1 MADER
6 VNLLVDIDVKGD
18 KSLAT
23 LSAKLLAFEK
33 MVDRLESRSNR
44 LSGAMDGISGAAG
57 RASKSQKSF
66 NQELGLFD
74 RLANRLIK
82 SARMIMF
89 AVIGVGI
96 EFAIS
101 ALSIASV
108 NAAFAIG
115 KFAMQAYNYGMQAL
129 AGTVAALG
137 VAAIGAAAA
146 FREFQAAQYQFRYKD
161 SAALGSA
168 LDQSSQGLRSLYK
181 DTTLATFGVQALAGA
196 FAAVSKQS
204 AFTPASKNAL
214 KAMADF
220 AQASGDPA
228 QSLQS
233 AATMIGILQKGKGF
247 TQEALAAAKQISPEF
262 DKAFKEGKYKNKD
275 KFLEDLMS
283 GKLASAAGVS
293 GQADAVG
300 RTLFGQFK
308 NYLTQSL
315 VEISDVGQ
323 RVLEPIKE
331 AMHGVFQ
338 GLTRTFRRVSGDLV
352 TFGKGPFLKSFV
364 SFTGR
369 LEDFTVVLF
378 RKFLPATE
386 GFWKKTTGFFTGF
399 ARYFREVRDALEPLR
414 DGGSI
419 IIETFGKPI
428 IEIFRQIG
436 KSVQALDKMAV
447 ENKDNF
453 LAFGD
458 ALAKIVEGFFDI
470 SRAIRV
476 AFNSALTILNPF
488 LRILATAMR
497 LLGSLTGMVG
507 GSSIGGTAL
516 LGGLGMLAFK
526 GRRSQRFRNRQG
538 YQANAENKYIYGGK
552 VSGSMGGPG
561 AAAAAAFQAPASAL
575 TGAGSSLTGA
585 AGALT
590 AAAGAMRGGA
600 AGSSLRGGMNGGYV
614 DRATGQW
621 IRTPNR
627 KPGQSNADFR
637 ADTAAYKMA
646 NRGLDTR
653 PIFERGFN
661 ATGAATRGQL
671 SPREKLRAL
680 IYGDRRAGFDRK
692 DSDATNIYNRARH
705 NDPLLELRR
714 MGRDEYREFDSARRG
729 GGVPEGR
736 RQMIGPAV
744 PYDAMGQSRLTATQ
758 RMQSFAR
765 DQRGK
770 IQPGAISGALRSN
783 AQTIGQ
789 TAMYGVRG
797 LLRGQEYASYK
808 AQQSASG
815 VSGAMRGGF
824 SGGKGG
830 LQKLVGTAILGKTY
844 GTKGYEG
851 FGATVRQQLGF
862 AKAGAGGNAFT
873 RILTGA
879 KGGNFGQG
887 YADARQRH
895 SDLNAQSIKDGKGP
909 LKKFSKLQGL
919 KAGAANSF
927 SGGGVVMGMAASALA
942 DKYGTDEA
950 KGGMQVGAS
959 LMAINPLLGL
969 AVGAGLTAMTAK
981 TKLGGAVAGAVS
993 GAAVGG
999 MIAGPLGAAVGGL
1012 IGAGLGAFKA
1022 GRNQTKMVQDAMGR
1036 INNQQLATLA
1046 QTALTEIGTGK
1057 MDKTRKVLADS
1068 GSLAKRFEA
1077 AETPADMKKVLQP
1090 YIDAGMIGGNE
1101 ISLATGAKKTD
1112 AVAKLK
1118 TLSDTMQKAVTPQLN
1133 QFDEIMKGL
1142 KQSTGM
1148 TAEAI
1153 FDLAMRKNVDLFDT
1167 TLDLASATEKL
1178 GVGMTKAAG
1187 AFRNALRDVQI
1198 GALDVFTQFK
1208 KTREMKDALQSSGE
1222 NIRGGD
1228 NSTDAFLDYYTKS
1241 QDFANYTNPN
1251 SPLLNFVAN
1260 AQRFGTAKGAG
1271 VGKGQLFTSGPLQGQ
1286 TMGAEARSLVH
1297 QAQQNTI
1304 KGSASA
1310 LSTQYGSMLSGAG
1323 VTFSDVDAGTKQ
1335 MEAQINAL
1343 ITAAAGGDLTATEKV
1358 RRLESD
1364 ATRGTALKGKSQK
1377 EIAAYFSGIFGP
1389 GIASSATKG
1398 GTSLFGQKL
1407 ETETAGKIGVEI
1419 TDEAILKM
1427 QAQFSAA
1434 IEDGFMATA
1443 PNWWNK
1449 DVPEWW
1455 QKGLTAEISADGK
1468 LVSLLPPHDTATPK
1482 AGQFGDTS
1490 TSKNLSRTLGRHSSF
1505 DSMLTGKRTITS
1517 SLRNHNLGSPS
1528 SDHATGNAYDLTGQN
1543 LGQYSSLIKSAGGFA
1558 EFHGAA
1564 GSRHLHVVPPPGPM
1578 GDTSTSMIASM
1589 TGGGG
1594 GSTYEG
1600 DTFNINVSGAADAQ
1614 TTARAVAAEIMKMQK
1629 NARQRS

>member
-44 LSGAMDGISGAAG
+44 LSGAMNGISGAANK
-57 RASKSQKSF
+57 ASKSQKGF
-66 NQELGLFD
+66 NQEMGLFD

-82 SARMIMF
+82 SARLIMF

-108 NAAFAIG
+108 NAAFAVG
-115 KFAMQAYNYGMQAL
+115 KLAMQAYNYGMQAL

-181 DTTLATFGVQALAGA
+181 DTTLATFGVQALSGA
-196 FAAVSKQS
+196 FAAISKQS

-262 DKAFKEGKYKNKD
+262 DKAFKEGKYNNKD

-331 AMHGVFQ
+331 AMHGLFQ
-338 GLTRTFRRVSGDLV
+338 GLTRAFRRVSGDLV

-364 SFTGR
+364 SFTDR

-414 DGGSI
+414 DGGSV

-488 LRILATAMR
+488 LRALATAMR

-526 GRRSQRFRNRQG
+526 GRRSQRFKNRQG
-538 YQANAENKYIYGGK
+538 YQGGNADDRYVYGGK
-552 VSGSMGGPG
+552 ISGSMGNP
-561 AAAAAAFQAPASAL
+561 AAAAFQAPANALNGAGSAL
-575 TGAGSSLTGA
+575 TRA
-585 AGALT
+585 AGALS
-590 AAAGAMRGGA
+590 AAAGAMRSGG
-600 AGSSLRGGMNGGYV
+600 
-614 DRATGQW
+614 
-621 IRTPNR
+621 IRTPMGGSQVG
-627 KPGQSNADFR
+627 PHSNLMDNSAYRYRQD
-637 ADTAAYKMA
+637 AALQ
-646 NRGLDTR
+646 RSG
-653 PIFERGFN
+653 I
-661 ATGAATRGQL
+661 
-671 SPREKLRAL
+671 
-680 IYGDRRAGFDRK
+680 
-692 DSDATNIYNRARH
+692 NIGNT
-705 NDPLLELRR
+705 P
-714 MGRDEYREFDSARRG
+714 
-729 GGVPEGR
+729 
-736 RQMIGPAV
+736 
-744 PYDAMGQSRLTATQ
+744 
-758 RMQSFAR
+758 
-765 DQRGK
+765 
-770 IQPGAISGALRSN
+770 
-783 AQTIGQ
+783 
-789 TAMYGVRG
+789 
-797 LLRGQEYASYK
+797 
-808 AQQSASG
+808 G
-815 VSGAMRGGF
+815 VSGRMGTGL
-824 SGGKGG
+824 SGVKGG
-830 LQKLVGTAILGKTY
+830 LKNLVGTAILGKTY

-851 FGATVRQQLGF
+851 FGKTVRTQLGF
-862 AKAGAGGNAFT
+862 AKAGAGGNVYT
-873 RILTGA
+873 RMLTGA
-879 KGGNFGQG
+879 KGGNFGAG
-887 YADARQRH
+887 YEDAKFRH
-895 SDLNAQSIKDGKGP
+895 SQLNAERIAAGEPG
-909 LKKFSKLQGL
+909 LKKFSRVQGL
-919 KAGAANSF
+919 KAAAANSF
-927 SGGGVVMGMAASALA
+927 SGAGVALGMGASVLS
-942 DKYGTDEA
+942 DKYGTEEA

-1022 GRNQTKMVQDAMGR
+1022 GRNQTKMVKDAMGR

-1046 QTALTEIGTGK
+1046 QTALTEVGTGR

-1068 GSLAKRFEA
+1068 GSLATRFEA
-1077 AETPADMKKVLQP
+1077 AKTEGDMKKVLQP

-1112 AVAKLK
+1112 AVAQLK
-1118 TLSDTMQKAVTPQLN
+1118 TLSATMQTAVTPQLN

-1153 FDLAMRKNVDLFDT
+1153 FDLAMRKNVDLFNT

-1187 AFRNALRDVQI
+1187 DFRNALRDVQI

-1208 KTREMKDALQSSGE
+1208 KTREMKDALQGSGQ

-1241 QDFANYTNPN
+1241 QDLANHLSPN
-1251 SPLLNFVAN
+1251 TPLMNFIAN
-1260 AQRFGTAKGAG
+1260 AQGFGTAGGAG
-1271 VGKGQLFTSGPLQGQ
+1271 VSQGKLFTSGPLQGAKM
-1286 TMGAEARSLVH
+1286 TPESIDLVNR
-1297 QAQQNTI
+1297 AQQQTI
-1304 KGSASA
+1304 KGSSSTLA
-1310 LSTQYGSMLSGAG
+1310 TQYGSMLSGAG
-1323 VTFSDVDAGTKQ
+1323 VTFSNVDAGTKE

-1343 ITAAAGGDLTATEKV
+1343 ITAAAGGDQTAAAKV
-1358 RRLESD
+1358 SRLESD
-1364 ATRGTALKGKSQK
+1364 ATRGTALKGKTQA

-1389 GIASSATKG
+1389 GMASSATKG

-1407 ETETAGKIGVEI
+1407 ETEAAGKLGIEI

-1427 QAQFSAA
+1427 QASFSAA
-1434 IEDGFMATA
+1434 VEAGFMATA

-1449 DVPEWW
+1449 DVPDWW
-1455 QKGLTAEISADGK
+1455 QKGLTAEITDDGK
-1468 LVSLLPPHDTATPK
+1468 LVKLLPPSDTATPK
-1482 AGQFGDTS
+1482 AGKFGDTS

-1564 GSRHLHVVPPPGPM
+1564 ASRHLHVVPPPGPM
-1578 GDTSTSMIASM
+1578 GDTSTSMLASM